1 MNTFFTANYFK
12 EIYYIRIL
20 LNKKN
25 FIYLFIFKNIY
36 NIPSKLKIY
45 KLPIYYYK
53 IKYLLHSFYLQ
64 FKYKEQIFK
73 LTKF

>member
-25 FIYLFIFKNIY
+25 FIYLFIFKIY
-36 NIPSKLKIY
+36 IISHQNKKFISYQYIISK
-45 KLPIYYYK
+45 
-53 IKYLLHSFYLQ
+53 
-64 FKYKEQIFK
+64 
-73 LTKF
+73 